1 MRCRRPRPSLC
12 TCPLAVR
19 LSCGVGRAFSLP
31 VDRTS
36 PRGSLAEPVCFLPR
50 HTGRPSRSQICFPR
64 GSSPAAALRMR
75 TSGTRCWR
83 SSGSAR
89 APTRGAGVSPA
100 GLACD
105 GSQPSRSNK
114 VRLVETARACE
125 LRALPLPRVGTRR
138 VCRPV
143 SSWPPGPVG
152 PGRARL
158 ALNCPPQ
165 PPVAGSHP
173 EPLHLKSPCSCRLV
187 GAGIRK

>member
-64 GSSPAAALRMR
+64 GSSLAAALRMR

-105 GSQPSRSNK
+105 GSQPSHSNK
-114 VRLVETARACE
+114 VRLVEMEKKKKKEFSCEAIWSWVFVCWKISDYSFNFRACD
-125 LRALPLPRVGTRR
+125 
-138 VCRPV
+138 
-143 SSWPPGPVG
+143 
-152 PGRARL
+152 
-158 ALNCPPQ
+158 
-165 PPVAGSHP
+165 GSV
-173 EPLHLKSPCSCRLV
+173 KIFYFFLV
-187 GAGIRK
+187 QFWKVVLF